1 MKLFNSLTHKVE
13 EFRPLQAGQVGL
25 YTCGPTVYDYAHIG
39 NFRTY
44 VFEDLL
50 KRVLLSR
57 GYRVKHVMNVT
68 DVDDKTINRALK
80 EGVSLNELTNRYT
93 EAFLADARLLSVL
106 PADVYPRATEH
117 IPEMVALIESLLA
130 RGHAYRKDGSIYFRI
145 DSFPDYG
152 RLSRVSAADLQTSER
167 LDSDE
172 YEKEEVRDFALW
184 KARKGEEVFWLTPL
198 GEGRPGWH
206 IECSAMSMKYL
217 GPHFDLHVGGV
228 DNMFPHHENEIAQSR
243 AATGEAFVNY
253 WLHCQHLVVEG
264 RKMAKS
270 SGNFY
275 TLRDLVDA
283 GHEPMALRYLLISA
297 HYRKVLNF
305 TFAGLEMARQ
315 SLNRIRE
322 FLAGIPQDCEPGE
335 NTPEITALVEEAD
348 RKFSD
353 FLADDLNI
361 SGALAA
367 AFDLIRGVN
376 LFPGKLSGADVDTI
390 KSFWCRFHEVTGVL
404 PEVAGE
410 TEDIASH
417 LLEKISRRQQAR
429 AAGDFKTADDLRA
442 ELLAE
447 GIVIQDT
454 PQGVRWKKIRQ

>member
-1 MKLFNSLTHKVE
+1 MRLFNSLTRQVE
-13 EFRPLQAGQVGL
+13 EFRPLQAGRAGL
-25 YTCGPTVYDYAHIG
+25 YTCGPTVYDFAHIG

-57 GYRVKHVMNVT
+57 GYQVKHVMNVT
-68 DVDDKTINRALK
+68 DVDDKTIKQALGR
-80 EGVSLNELTNRYT
+80 GVSLGELTDQYT
-93 EAFLADARLLSVL
+93 EAFLQDAKLLNIL
-106 PADVYPRATEH
+106 PADFYPRATEH
-117 IPEMVALIESLLA
+117 IPEMVSLIESLLA
-130 RGHAYRKDGSIYFRI
+130 KGHAYRKDGSIYFSI
-145 DSFPDYG
+145 DSFPTYG
-152 RLSRVSAADLQTSER
+152 RLSRVNAADLQTSER
-167 LDSDE
+167 LDNDE
-172 YEKEEVRDFALW
+172 YEKEEARDFALW
-184 KARKGEEVFWLTPL
+184 KARKGDEVFWSTPL
-198 GEGRPGWH
+198 GDGRPGWH

-217 GPHFDLHVGGV
+217 GPHFDLHIGGV
-228 DNMFPHHENEIAQSR
+228 DNMFPHHENEIAQSS

-270 SGNFY
+270 AGNFY
-275 TLRDLVDA
+275 TLRDLVAA

-305 TFAGLEMARQ
+305 TFSGLEMARQ

-322 FLAGIPQDCEPGE
+322 FLSGLPQNVETGE
-335 NTPEITALVEEAD
+335 SSPEISALVQDAD
-348 RKFSD
+348 REFSE

-376 LFPGKLSGADVDTI
+376 LFPGKLSGADVELI
-390 KSFWCRFHEVTGVL
+390 KSFWGRFQQVTGVL
-404 PEVAGE
+404 PEIAGE
-410 TEDIASH
+410 SEELAAH
-417 LLEKISRRQQAR
+417 LQEKISRRQQAR
-429 AAGDFKTADDLRA
+429 AAGDFKTADVLRA

-447 GIVIQDT
+447 GIVLQDT
-454 PQGVRWKKIRQ
+454 PQGVRWKKNR